1 MVDVNLKVEVVLRNP
16 LNKSDTMAYTIDVYE
31 TPMGY
36 RWYRAL
42 QDILQ
47 KNQYLE
53 KNFCFLGFP
62 DSPRNLDY
70 ICQELSWAKNQ
81 INTFF
86 NNRYHIKETFN
97 VDTLRTGL
105 EPNQDI
111 MNQLHNHFEHLQGTV
126 WGLKIGRA
134 HV

>member
-1 MVDVNLKVEVVLRNP
+1 MYSNGGCKLKVEVVLRNP
-16 LNKSDTMAYTIDVYE
+16 LDKADRISYTIDVYN

-36 RWYRAL
+36 RWHRAL
-42 QDILQ
+42 QDILK

-70 ICQELSWAKNQ
+70 ICQELTWAKNQ

-86 NNRYHIKETFN
+86 GKRYCIEENFTI
-97 VDTLRTGL
+97 DTLRTGL
-105 EPNQDI
+105 EPNQAM

-126 WGLKIGRA
+126 
-134 HV
+134 